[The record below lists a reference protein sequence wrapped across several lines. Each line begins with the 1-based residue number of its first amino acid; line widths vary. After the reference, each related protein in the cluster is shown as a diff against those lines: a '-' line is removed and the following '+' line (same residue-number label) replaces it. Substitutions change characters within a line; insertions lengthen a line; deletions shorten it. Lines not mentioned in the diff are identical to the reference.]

1 MIPPDTIIIYAHNP
15 EGKLT
20 RRLFPSLIALLLCAA
35 CSGAPEAAA
44 PALPAAPVDF
54 TLTSTAFEN
63 EGVIPAQYGQVPFET
78 PYEGY
83 TFVCAAAAEGH
94 LNLSPQLSW
103 SGAPAGTVSFMLLM
117 VDDMHYAYPEAPA
130 GSYFGHWLVYNLPG
144 DATELPEG
152 ASSQG
157 TLPQGTLQ
165 GINNYPS
172 PYNAGYGGPCP
183 GAEEH
188 YYIFTL
194 YALDTTLDI
203 TPDLADLPTLQAA
216 LLGHILDQTE
226 LRGYFTGP

>member
-1 MIPPDTIIIYAHNP
+1 MIQPNTVVIYTHTPEDT
-15 EGKLT
+15 LT
-20 RRLFPSLIALLLCAA
+20 RHSLPCLILLILCAA
-35 CSGAPEAAA
+35 CAGAPQAAS
-44 PALPAAPVDF
+44 PSLPAASVDF

-94 LNLSPQLSW
+94 QNLSPQLSW

-130 GSYFGHWLVYNLPG
+130 GAYFGHWLVYNLPG
-144 DATELPEG
+144 DATQLPEG
-152 ASSQG
+152 AASSG
-157 TLPQGTLQ
+157 ALPQGVVQ
-165 GINNYPS
+165 GVNDYPP

-203 TPDLADLPTLQAA
+203 SPELADLPTLQSE
-216 LLGHILDQTE
+216 LFGHILDQTE